1 MNNIKGFQILLKWNK
16 LQSINSMYVRTSK
29 GITLSNTSRLFKKQV
44 SSQVVKQLPKIFP
57 FTNKDVFKLSLH
69 FVLKYRFFSRDTSNF
84 IKLVE
89 DTIFEELHIN
99 DARNIELECK
109 KSYLKDS
116 KYEYVIATIEKSD
129 FDYDYF
135 NSDSSKTIETLKLE
149 DQGSQKMFTVK
160 EVNNLL
166 LAQAL
171 KLSSIQLNE
180 DPETISERS
189 SVNKPLKSKK

>member
-1 MNNIKGFQILLKWNK
+1 
-16 LQSINSMYVRTSK
+16 MYVRTSK
-29 GITLSNTSRLFKKQV
+29 GITLSNNSRLFKKQV
-44 SSQVVKQLPKIFP
+44 SSQVVKQLPKVFP

-69 FVLKYRFFSRDTSNF
+69 FVLKSRFFSRDTSNF

-109 KSYLKDS
+109 KSYLKNS
-116 KYEYVIATIEKSD
+116 KFEYVIATIEKSD

-135 NSDSSKTIETLKLE
+135 NSEDSAIEVKNILNSDKESKTLFTLE
-149 DQGSQKMFTVK
+149 

-171 KLSSIQLNE
+171 RLSTLKINE
-180 DPETISERS
+180 DPEVMSEKS
-189 SVNKPLKSKK
+189 SVNKPLKTKK